1 MSDHEKKPANIDP
14 AKFFNETEYNTLKI
28 GGEDGGKKETDPV
41 KQLLAILNS
50 KAIGEKDKA
59 LDLLKKDKAVVFLI
73 DAIKDAKNPKNKALL
88 IAACWESG
96 IDVSAYLDLFA
107 ELAHDEDL
115 FVSMEAITVISENIG
130 EIKAG
135 RAQQLI
141 NVLNKA
147 SEDHFNA
154 TLILDLV
161 EKLKEVQG

>member
-1 MSDHEKKPANIDP
+1 MSDNEKKSASIDP
-14 AKFFNETEYNTLKI
+14 AKFFNEAEYNTLKI
-28 GGEDGGKKETDPV
+28 GSEDGGKKETDPV

-50 KAIGEKDKA
+50 KAVGEKDKA
-59 LDLLKKDKAVVFLI
+59 LELLKKEKAVTFLM
-73 DAIKDAKNPKNKALL
+73 DAIRDAKNPRNKALL

-96 IDVSAYLDLFA
+96 MDLSSHLDLFA

-115 FVSMEAITVISENIG
+115 FVSMEAITVISENMG
-130 EIKAG
+130 GIKAAQ
-135 RAQQLI
+135 AQQLV

-161 EKLKEVQG
+161 EKLKEVQD